1 MIVKILSIQPQT
13 KNTGFI
19 KEEYE
24 VRIIIVGNPRDA
36 KIYVF
41 FLPNVHAQMNE
52 LKYFLWKAI
61 FNKTL

>member
-13 KNTGFI
+13 KNTGFV

-52 LKYFLWKAI
+52 LKYFL
-61 FNKTL
+61 